1 MKALSES
8 LVGLAVLLILFLKM
22 DPFHWFMPTEMQML
36 LLCFLAAAF
45 ALYAGVVFREQ
56 AKDERESS
64 HLYRASRWGYLV
76 GVVAL
81 SILIVVQDVLHRLD
95 PWLLVVLGVMVIT
108 KLVVWRW
115 SQWHH

>member
-8 LVGLAVLLILFLKM
+8 FLAFAVLAVLFLKV
-22 DPFHWFMPTEMQML
+22 DPFHWFMPNEMQMI
-36 LLCFLAAAF
+36 LLCVFAAAF

-81 SILIVVQDVLHRLD
+81 SVLIVVQDVLHRLD
-95 PWLLVVLGVMVIT
+95 PWLLGILGVMVVT
-108 KLVVWRW
+108 KLVVLRWAQWR
-115 SQWHH
+115 H

>member
-1 MKALSES
+1 MKALSDS
-8 LVGLAVLLILFLKM
+8 LVGLAVLAALFLKM

-36 LLCFLAAAF
+36 LLCLFAAAL

-56 AKDERESS
+56 AQDERESS

-81 SILIVVQDVLHRLD
+81 SVLIVVQDVLHRLD
-95 PWLLVVLGVMVIT
+95 PWLLVILGAMVIT
-108 KLVVWRW
+108 KLAVWRW
-115 SQWHH
+115 SQWRH

>member
-8 LVGLAVLLILFLKM
+8 LLAVAVLSVLFLKI

-36 LLCFLAAAF
+36 LLCVFAAAF
-45 ALYAGVVFREQ
+45 ALYAGVVFREH

-81 SILIVVQDVLHRLD
+81 SVIIVVQDVLHELD
-95 PWLLVVLGVMVIT
+95 PWFLGVLGAMVVT
-108 KLVVWRW
+108 KLVVLRW
-115 SQWHH
+115 SQWKH

>member
-8 LVGLAVLLILFLKM
+8 LLALAVLAVLFLKV

-36 LLCFLAAAF
+36 LLALFAAAF

-56 AKDERESS
+56 AKDEREST
-64 HLYRASRWGYLV
+64 HLYMASRWGYLI

-81 SILIVVQDVLHRLD
+81 SVVIVVQDVMHRLD
-95 PWLLVVLGVMVIT
+95 PWLLAILGLMVVV
-108 KLVVWRW
+108 KLVVLRWAQWR
-115 SQWHH
+115 H

>member
-36 LLCFLAAAF
+36 LLCFFAAAF

>member
-8 LVGLAVLLILFLKM
+8 LVAVAVLTVLFFKL
-22 DPFHWFMPTEMQML
+22 DPFHWFMPTEMQMI
-36 LLCFLAAAF
+36 LLCVFAAAF

-56 AKDERESS
+56 AKDERESN

-81 SILIVVQDVLHRLD
+81 SLLIVVQDVLHRLD
-95 PWLLVVLGVMVIT
+95 PWLVAILGLMVVT
-108 KLVVWRW
+108 KLVVLRWAQWR
-115 SQWHH
+115 H

>member
-1 MKALSES
+1 MKVLSEVV
-8 LVGLAVLLILFLKM
+8 LAAAVLVFLFLKV
-22 DPFHWFMPTEMQML
+22 DPFHWFMPTEIQMI
-36 LLCFLAAAF
+36 LLCVFTAVL

-81 SILIVVQDVLHRLD
+81 AVLIVVQDVLHRLD
-95 PWLLVVLGVMVIT
+95 PWLLVILGVMVLT
-108 KLVVWRW
+108 KLVVLRW
-115 SQWHH
+115 SNWRH

>member
-8 LVGLAVLLILFLKM
+8 LVALALLVVLFLKV
-22 DPFHWFMPTEMQML
+22 DPLHWFMPTEMQMIV
-36 LLCFLAAAF
+36 LCVFAAAF

-81 SILIVVQDVLHRLD
+81 TMLIVVQDVLHRLD
-95 PWLLVVLGVMVIT
+95 PWLLGILGLMVVT
-108 KLVVWRW
+108 KLVVLRWAQWR
-115 SQWHH
+115 H

>member
-8 LVGLAVLLILFLKM
+8 LVALALLVVLFLKV
-22 DPFHWFMPTEMQML
+22 DPLHWFMPTEMQMIV
-36 LLCFLAAAF
+36 LCVFAAAF

-81 SILIVVQDVLHRLD
+81 TVLIVVQDVLHRLD
-95 PWLLVVLGVMVIT
+95 PWLLGILGLMVVT
-108 KLVVWRW
+108 KLVVLRWAQWR
-115 SQWHH
+115 H